1 MLELATIED
10 TVQHVAEAI
19 ASVLELDVSII
30 DRRYVRLGATGLYAG
45 ARFSSAARDSLFDE
59 IMQTGEP
66 GYIEDSRDSELC
78 RRCAGRHSCQE
89 LATLGQPIFCQGQVV
104 GVIGVVAFSADQR
117 RRLKDR
123 SEHLHNFLS
132 RMAGLL
138 ESKLMLTQALQEEE
152 RRNREVRENHIS
164 SSSHSPITF
173 ADIIGQ
179 STALVRAK
187 GLAEKVAA
195 SPSTVLIRGESG
207 TGKEMFAR
215 AIHSA
220 GPRAETPFV
229 AVNCTSIPESLLESE
244 LFGYDPGAFTG
255 ARRGGKIGKFEL
267 AQEGSLFLDEIGDLP
282 LHLQPKLLRVLQER
296 CIERVG
302 GTKSIPIDVRIIAAT
317 HHNLEELIENGSFRS
332 DLYYRLNVIPLAIPP
347 LRQREGDLLFLSR
360 FFIDKYSNLLRR
372 RTRELSAEA
381 LELLRRHHWPG
392 NVRELE
398 NAIEYAVN
406 LAPGS
411 VITPADLPPYLR
423 GEKANGTNGYS
434 TAETAA
440 ALSAGAYDEVPA
452 GATLEQ
458 MLANYESQILNHCL
472 DAYGTSAEAKAQIA
486 QRLGISLATLYRR
499 LAKHKDTP
507 AS

>member
-66 GYIEDSRDSELC
+66 GYIEDSSDSELC

-229 AVNCTSIPESLLESE
+229 AVNCASIPESLLRRTVR
-244 LFGYDPGAFTG
+244 LRPGLHRCP
-255 ARRGGKIGKFEL
+255 ARR
-267 AQEGSLFLDEIGDLP
+267 
-282 LHLQPKLLRVLQER
+282 
-296 CIERVG
+296 
-302 GTKSIPIDVRIIAAT
+302 
-317 HHNLEELIENGSFRS
+317 
-332 DLYYRLNVIPLAIPP
+332 
-347 LRQREGDLLFLSR
+347 
-360 FFIDKYSNLLRR
+360 
-372 RTRELSAEA
+372 
-381 LELLRRHHWPG
+381 
-392 NVRELE
+392 
-398 NAIEYAVN
+398 
-406 LAPGS
+406 
-411 VITPADLPPYLR
+411 
-423 GEKANGTNGYS
+423 
-434 TAETAA
+434 
-440 ALSAGAYDEVPA
+440 
-452 GATLEQ
+452 
-458 MLANYESQILNHCL
+458 
-472 DAYGTSAEAKAQIA
+472 
-486 QRLGISLATLYRR
+486 
-499 LAKHKDTP
+499 
-507 AS
+507 